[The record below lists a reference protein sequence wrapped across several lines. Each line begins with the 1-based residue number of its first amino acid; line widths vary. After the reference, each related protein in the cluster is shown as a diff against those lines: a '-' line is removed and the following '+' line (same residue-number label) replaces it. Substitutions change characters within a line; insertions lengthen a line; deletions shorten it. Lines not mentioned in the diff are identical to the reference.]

1 MRLSIL
7 TLICSLILVRSCPQ
21 SVTNLCKCEDLHNG
35 VSLDCSH
42 SNGAEVVQLLRDNQ
56 ALLGLV
62 QGLTMHN
69 ANLRSIPP
77 RFLAGLYIKRLD
89 LSYNQMVE
97 ISDDAFSG
105 MSPVVQE
112 LLLTHNNLT
121 KIPVTAIATLGT
133 ILRVDLSN
141 NSIADISDSDAIPSL
156 PKLYDINLGSNKICS
171 IHSSA
176 FRNVKDSI
184 QIINLG
190 HNCLNSVPSS
200 SIRGLKQLQ
209 ALHMQKNNITALEAL
224 NFLNLPV
231 LNLLNLAGN
240 KISDVN
246 RQAFL
251 NVPQLKYLYLTNNRI
266 SKLTPH
272 QFASF
277 DQIEMIDLTGNEITD
292 IPSECMAQLP
302 QLRQL
307 FLGGNRIQTIGK
319 NAFANSSIVI
329 LSLVN
334 NQLKEIT
341 EGMLDGMPN
350 LQSVVFKNNK
360 INSIHQNAFY
370 NAPSIVMID
379 LSDNQLFDLP
389 PSTFL
394 AQLNLQMIDL
404 RNNKIIRTPY
414 AAFNRRVGTVFLQEN
429 PLVCTEKVHML
440 QDGVAVFIATSNDL
454 ICGGK
459 ITTTSTTA
467 APVKMQKLSPRRPS
481 TAEVRKPSGAFQ
493 QAGLVQEE
501 QEQQEAI
508 PIRPFSPSSSETPIL
523 SRSKEIH
530 RNTGLHQSDIS
541 RITLPKEIDD
551 DLKQMLG
558 SIEVQEL
565 ATTEI
570 SKQDPNQT
578 QRKKPEINASVETT
592 TLGRRVYTD
601 IADNP
606 NLIHPFP
613 VPFLKKPG
621 VVHQAARVRPTTE
634 ATSPSAER
642 HTLPPS
648 IVIAPKRPSSSET
661 EQNVADDGELFEQF
675 ALRSNSNVQNKEEAV
690 EPSRPASN
698 RMASPTFIIVLCLT
712 VVAVVMVSVIVGLC
726 TIRHRQIGRFT
737 STYSESSA
745 ARTNAYVSAQAAQM
759 NVIYGTMERDRNMS
773 LSRPDDV
780 QPWLYNP
787 GHNYCNYYK

>member
-1 MRLSIL
+1 M
-7 TLICSLILVRSCPQ
+7 
-21 SVTNLCKCEDLHNG
+21 NLCKCEDLHNG

-42 SNGAEVVQLLRDNQ
+42 SNGAEAVQLLRDNQ
-56 ALLGLV
+56 ALLGLI
-62 QGLTMHN
+62 QSLTMHY

-97 ISDDAFSG
+97 VHPEAFSG

-112 LLLTHNNLT
+112 LILTHNNLT
-121 KIPVTAIATLGT
+121 KIPVNAMATLST

-141 NSIADISDSDAIPSL
+141 NSIANISDSDTIPSL
-156 PKLYDINLGSNKICS
+156 PKLYDINLGTNKICS
-171 IHSSA
+171 IHSAA
-176 FRNVKDSI
+176 FRNVRDSI

-272 QFASF
+272 QFVSF

-292 IPSECMAQLP
+292 IPSECMSQLP

-307 FLGGNRIQTIGK
+307 FLGGNRIKTIGR

-360 INSIHQNAFY
+360 ISSIHHNAFY
-370 NAPSIVMID
+370 DAPSMVMID
-379 LSDNQLFDLP
+379 LSDNELFDLL

-414 AAFNRRVGTVFLQEN
+414 AAFNRRIGTVFLQEN
-429 PLVCTEKVHML
+429 PLVCTEKIHML
-440 QDGVAVFIATSNDL
+440 QDGVAVFIATSEDL

-459 ITTTSTTA
+459 TTTTSTTA
-467 APVKMQKLSPRRPS
+467 APFMEPV
-481 TAEVRKPSGAFQ
+481 
-493 QAGLVQEE
+493 
-501 QEQQEAI
+501 
-508 PIRPFSPSSSETPIL
+508 PIRPISSNESPTQFKP
-523 SRSKEIH
+523 KEIH
-530 RNTGLHQSDIS
+530 RSGGLHQSDIS
-541 RITLPKEIDD
+541 RITLPKELDHD
-551 DLKQMLG
+551 FKEKLG
-558 SIEVQEL
+558 STEIEEL
-565 ATTEI
+565 ATTEKNK
-570 SKQDPNQT
+570 SDLKQATTEKNT
-578 QRKKPEINASVETT
+578 SVEAT

-613 VPFLKKPG
+613 VPFLKKP
-621 VVHQAARVRPTTE
+621 VTVHKAARVNPSTQTNAPSTE
-634 ATSPSAER
+634 V

-648 IVIAPKRPSSSET
+648 IVIAARRPSSTET
-661 EQNVADDGELFEQF
+661 EQNVVDDGERFEQF
-675 ALRSNSNVQNKEEAV
+675 ALRSHTTVQSKQDVSEA
-690 EPSRPASN
+690 PLPTSTRL
-698 RMASPTFIIVLCLT
+698 ASPTFIIVVCLT
-712 VVAVVMVSVIVGLC
+712 VVAVVMVSVVVGLC
-726 TIRHRQIGRFT
+726 TVRYRQIGRFT

-759 NVIYGTMERDRNMS
+759 NVIYGTMERDR
-773 LSRPDDV
+773 
-780 QPWLYNP
+780 
-787 GHNYCNYYK
+787 

>member
-121 KIPVTAIATLGT
+121 
-133 ILRVDLSN
+133 
-141 NSIADISDSDAIPSL
+141 
-156 PKLYDINLGSNKICS
+156 KLYDINLGSNKICS

-307 FLGGNRIQTIGK
+307 FLGGNRIQTIGR

-459 ITTTSTTA
+459 PTTTSTTA

-493 QAGLVQEE
+493 QAGLIQEE

-508 PIRPFSPSSSETPIL
+508 PIRPFSPSSSEVPIL

-570 SKQDPNQT
+570 SKQDPERIQK
-578 QRKKPEINASVETT
+578 KKPETNASIETT

-621 VVHQAARVRPTTE
+621 VVHQVR
-634 ATSPSAER
+634 
-642 HTLPPS
+642 H
-648 IVIAPKRPSSSET
+648 
-661 EQNVADDGELFEQF
+661 
-675 ALRSNSNVQNKEEAV
+675 
-690 EPSRPASN
+690 
-698 RMASPTFIIVLCLT
+698 C
-712 VVAVVMVSVIVGLC
+712 
-726 TIRHRQIGRFT
+726 
-737 STYSESSA
+737 Y
-745 ARTNAYVSAQAAQM
+745 
-759 NVIYGTMERDRNMS
+759 
-773 LSRPDDV
+773 
-780 QPWLYNP
+780 
-787 GHNYCNYYK
+787 

>member
-1 MRLSIL
+1 M
-7 TLICSLILVRSCPQ
+7 
-21 SVTNLCKCEDLHNG
+21 NLCKCEDLHNG

-42 SNGAEVVQLLRDNQ
+42 SNGAEAVQLLRDNQ
-56 ALLGLV
+56 ALLGLI
-62 QGLTMHN
+62 QSLTMHY

-97 ISDDAFSG
+97 VHPEAFSG

-112 LLLTHNNLT
+112 LILTHNNLT
-121 KIPVTAIATLGT
+121 KIPVNAMATLST

-141 NSIADISDSDAIPSL
+141 NSIANISDRDTIPSL
-156 PKLYDINLGSNKICS
+156 PKLYDINLGTNKIYS
-171 IHSSA
+171 IHSAA
-176 FRNVKDSI
+176 FRNVRDSI

-272 QFASF
+272 QFVSF

-292 IPSECMAQLP
+292 IPSECMSQLP

-307 FLGGNRIQTIGK
+307 FLGGNRIKTIGR

-360 INSIHQNAFY
+360 ISSIHHNAFY
-370 NAPSIVMID
+370 DAPSMVMID
-379 LSDNQLFDLP
+379 LSDNELFDLL

-414 AAFNRRVGTVFLQEN
+414 AAFNRRIGTVFLQEN
-429 PLVCTEKVHML
+429 PLVCTEKIHML
-440 QDGVAVFIATSNDL
+440 QDGVAVFIATSEDL

-459 ITTTSTTA
+459 TTTTSTTA
-467 APVKMQKLSPRRPS
+467 APFMMHKLSPRRPS
-481 TAEVRKPSGAFQ
+481 ANEIRKPSGAFQ
-493 QAGLVQEE
+493 HAGLIQE
-501 QEQQEAI
+501 QEDEEEPV
-508 PIRPFSPSSSETPIL
+508 PIRPISSNESPTQFKP
-523 SRSKEIH
+523 KEIH
-530 RNTGLHQSDIS
+530 RSGGLHQSDIS
-541 RITLPKEIDD
+541 RITLPKELDHD
-551 DLKQMLG
+551 FKEKLG
-558 SIEVQEL
+558 STEIEEL
-565 ATTEI
+565 ATTENNE
-570 SKQDPNQT
+570 SDLKQATAEQNT
-578 QRKKPEINASVETT
+578 SVEAT

-613 VPFLKKPG
+613 VPFLKKP
-621 VVHQAARVRPTTE
+621 VTVHKAARVNPSTQTNVPSTE
-634 ATSPSAER
+634 V

-648 IVIAPKRPSSSET
+648 IVIAARRPSSTET
-661 EQNVADDGELFEQF
+661 EQNVVDDGERFEQF
-675 ALRSNSNVQNKEEAV
+675 ALRSHTTVQSKQDVSEA
-690 EPSRPASN
+690 PLPTSTRL
-698 RMASPTFIIVLCLT
+698 ASPTFIIVVCLT
-712 VVAVVMVSVIVGLC
+712 VVAVVMVSVVVGLC
-726 TIRHRQIGRFT
+726 TVRYRQIGRFT

-759 NVIYGTMERDRNMS
+759 NVIYGTMERDRNMC

>member
-1 MRLSIL
+1 MNKLGFQWAIRSRRRGSADIVGDLVRSHSPSVRSTTHSAVMRLPIL
-7 TLICSLILVRSCPQ
+7 TLTCSLVLVSSCPQ
-21 SVTNLCKCEDLHNG
+21 SVTNMCKCEDLHNG

-42 SNGAEVVQLLRDNQ
+42 SNGAEVVQLLRENQ

-97 ISDDAFSG
+97 IHDNAFSG

-112 LLLTHNNLT
+112 LILTHNNLT

-156 PKLYDINLGSNKICS
+156 PKV
-171 IHSSA
+171 SA
-176 FRNVKDSI
+176 IIAPSALITAIMKHANSLITHKDKKLAS
-184 QIINLG
+184 QCMTACTYNATTRFTTLF
-190 HNCLNSVPSS
+190 PA
-200 SIRGLKQLQ
+200 IRGLKQLQ

-251 NVPQLKYLYLTNNRI
+251 NVPQLKYLYLTNNKI
-266 SKLTPH
+266 SKLTAH

-277 DQIEMIDLTGNEITD
+277 DQIEMIDLTGNEIVD
-292 IPSECMAQLP
+292 IPTECMAQLP

-307 FLGGNRIQTIGK
+307 FLGGNHIQTIGK

-334 NQLKEIT
+334 NQLKEVT

-350 LQSVVFKNNK
+350 LQSVVFKGNK
-360 INSIHQNAFY
+360 ISSVHQNAFY

-414 AAFNRRVGTVFLQEN
+414 AAFNRRVGTVFLQ
-429 PLVCTEKVHML
+429 
-440 QDGVAVFIATSNDL
+440 
-454 ICGGK
+454 
-459 ITTTSTTA
+459 
-467 APVKMQKLSPRRPS
+467 
-481 TAEVRKPSGAFQ
+481 
-493 QAGLVQEE
+493 
-501 QEQQEAI
+501 
-508 PIRPFSPSSSETPIL
+508 
-523 SRSKEIH
+523 
-530 RNTGLHQSDIS
+530 
-541 RITLPKEIDD
+541 
-551 DLKQMLG
+551 
-558 SIEVQEL
+558 
-565 ATTEI
+565 
-570 SKQDPNQT
+570 
-578 QRKKPEINASVETT
+578 
-592 TLGRRVYTD
+592 
-601 IADNP
+601 
-606 NLIHPFP
+606 
-613 VPFLKKPG
+613 
-621 VVHQAARVRPTTE
+621 
-634 ATSPSAER
+634 
-642 HTLPPS
+642 
-648 IVIAPKRPSSSET
+648 
-661 EQNVADDGELFEQF
+661 
-675 ALRSNSNVQNKEEAV
+675 
-690 EPSRPASN
+690 
-698 RMASPTFIIVLCLT
+698 
-712 VVAVVMVSVIVGLC
+712 
-726 TIRHRQIGRFT
+726 
-737 STYSESSA
+737 
-745 ARTNAYVSAQAAQM
+745 
-759 NVIYGTMERDRNMS
+759 
-773 LSRPDDV
+773 
-780 QPWLYNP
+780 
-787 GHNYCNYYK
+787 